1 MNIYKKNGKLEVV
14 CGSMFSGKTE
24 ELIKRLKRA
33 MFRKQSIQVFKH
45 SADSRYSSSF
55 IFSHTGNKI
64 SSLSVQSSSEIIDS
78 VSEETE
84 VVGID
89 EIQFFDMDI
98 ILAMDYLV
106 RKGKSVIVAGLDL
119 DFRGIPFGPIPY
131 LMAIA
136 DEVTKLKAVCCKSG
150 KDAYVSQRII
160 NGKPAKYNDPVIMI
174 GANDFYEA
182 RSRDHFEIDEVP
194 LEKYLYNK

>member
-33 MFRKQSIQVFKH
+33 MFKKQSIQVFKH
-45 SADSRYSSSF
+45 GADSRYSSNF

-64 SSLSVQSSSEIIDS
+64 SSLPIQSSSEIIDS
-78 VSEETE
+78 VSDETE
-84 VVGID
+84 IIGID

-106 RKGKSVIVAGLDL
+106 RRGKNVIVAGLDL
-119 DFRGIPFGPIPY
+119 DFRGIPFGPMPY

-150 KDAYVSQRII
+150 QDAYVSQRII
-160 NGKPAKYNDPVIMI
+160 NGKPARYNDPVIMI